1 MNSINLSVDDG
12 SLVAVVGEVGSGKSS
27 LLSALLGEMI
37 KHGGTVKLTVSK
49 VLIIALYIFIRCNE
63 S

>member
-37 KHGGTVKLTVSK
+37 KHDGTVKLTVSDS
-49 VLIIALYIFIRCNE
+49 LDICIN
-63 S
+63 